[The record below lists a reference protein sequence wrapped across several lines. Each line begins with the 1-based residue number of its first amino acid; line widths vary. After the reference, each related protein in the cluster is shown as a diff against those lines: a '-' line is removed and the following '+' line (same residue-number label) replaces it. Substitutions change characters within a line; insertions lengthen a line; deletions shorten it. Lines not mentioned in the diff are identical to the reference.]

1 MNVDC
6 AREEREEEDQMNVTY
21 CRTSSGHSVA
31 QERSIAPYF
40 IRLRAMQDGRLA
52 TGQSQVTFLIYSVEI
67 RLYLQPAS
75 DLPPKYEDI
84 FDGAGVTNYGASLS
98 EDPPPPAYGDCLT
111 SRPDRY

>member
-1 MNVDC
+1 MIRLLYV
-6 AREEREEEDQMNVTY
+6 RY
-21 CRTSSGHSVA
+21 CVRPVLSRTSSGHSVA

-52 TGQSQVTFLIYSVEI
+52 TGQS
-67 RLYLQPAS
+67 QPAS

-98 EDPPPPAYGDCLT
+98 EDPPPPAYGDCVT